1 MYDRPTLVFPGISA
15 SVFRILC
22 VPRLVS
28 PKHRTQSI
36 PHWLDFDSSE
46 KFPFPIRFH
55 AKKERLVCMLEKEEI
70 HRRLLNDDKMNAQ
83 IDHSIW
89 SKQFIK
95 ENIRVLVVDDIPSN
109 ILFMSQLIET
119 SGGISYVSKNGKEA
133 VAIFEKQ
140 YVDVIVM
147 DLNMP
152 VMNGFEAT
160 YKIKELAGD
169 NFVPIIICSAY
180 ASDQII
186 AKAQACGADD
196 IMTKPFSLE
205 VFFSKINTMI
215 RLKDFYDKEKAF
227 VQHLQKEIQERKKA
241 NARLIEFQKQLEEKV
256 KIKTAQLRQ
265 KDLELI
271 EMDRIASINTLA
283 AGMAHEIN
291 NPLGFVK
298 SSIDSLKILMDSFFD
313 TKVCQNQNAVDRI
326 ERLFVRIE
334 KGIKRISQ
342 LIDTLRYLSNVNK
355 SVILPLNINK
365 SIEKTI
371 DLLQISDKNGPKFST
386 ILADLPEIICAGTE
400 INLCL
405 MNVIKNARDAIIE
418 KENGDICITS
428 HYNEKNE
435 QIVIC
440 VKDNGA
446 GIPPTTLR
454 RVFDPFY
461 TTRPVGQ
468 GTGLGLTLTE
478 RILKRYGGN
487 IYLNSQEGQGTTVTI
502 VLPAS
507 V

>member
-1 MYDRPTLVFPGISA
+1 
-15 SVFRILC
+15 
-22 VPRLVS
+22 
-28 PKHRTQSI
+28 
-36 PHWLDFDSSE
+36 
-46 KFPFPIRFH
+46 
-55 AKKERLVCMLEKEEI
+55 MLEKEDI
-70 HRRLLNDDKMNAQ
+70 HRHLLSDDKMNAF
-83 IDHSIW
+83 IDHSLW

-95 ENIRVLVVDDIPSN
+95 KNIRVLVVDDMEPN
-109 ILFMSQLIET
+109 VLYMSQLIEIN
-119 SGGISYVSKNGKEA
+119 GGKSFVSKNGKEA
-133 VAIFEKQ
+133 VSIFEQQ
-140 YVDVIVM
+140 YVDVVVM
-147 DLNMP
+147 DLHMP
-152 VMNGFEAT
+152 EMNGFEAT
-160 YKIKELAGD
+160 FKIKELAGD

-180 ASDQII
+180 TSDKVI

-205 VFFSKINTMI
+205 VFFSKINTML
-215 RLKDFYDKEKAF
+215 RLKEFYDKEKAF
-227 VQHLQKEIQERKKA
+227 VQHLQKEILERKKA

-256 KIKTAQLRQ
+256 ETKTAQLRQ

-298 SSIDSLKILMDSFFD
+298 SSADSLKKLIDSFIV
-313 TKVCQNQNAVDRI
+313 KKECQNQLFVDRI

-355 SVILPLNINK
+355 SKIIPVNINK

-371 DLLQISDKNGPKFST
+371 DLFQTSDTKGPKFST
-386 ILADLPEIICAGTE
+386 IFADLPKITCSGTE
-400 INLCL
+400 IHLCL
-405 MNVIKNARDAIIE
+405 MNVIKNARDAIL
-418 KENGDICITS
+418 ENDNPEICITS
-428 HYNEKNE
+428 QYNEKNE

-446 GIPPTTLR
+446 GMPPKTIR

-487 IYLNSQEGQGTTVTI
+487 IYLDSQEGKGTTVTI

-507 V
+507 F

>member
-1 MYDRPTLVFPGISA
+1 
-15 SVFRILC
+15 
-22 VPRLVS
+22 
-28 PKHRTQSI
+28 
-36 PHWLDFDSSE
+36 
-46 KFPFPIRFH
+46 
-55 AKKERLVCMLEKEEI
+55 MLEKDDI
-70 HRRLLNDDKMNAQ
+70 HHHLLNDDKMNAL
-83 IDHSIW
+83 IDHRLW

-95 ENIRVLVVDDIPSN
+95 KNIRVLVADDMESN
-109 ILFMSQLIET
+109 ILFMKKLIEIN
-119 SGGISYVSKNGKEA
+119 GGKSYVSKTGKEA

-140 YVDVIVM
+140 YVDIVLM
-147 DLNMP
+147 DLHMP

-180 ASDQII
+180 ANDEVI

-196 IMTKPFSLE
+196 IMTKPFSLD
-205 VFFSKINTMI
+205 VFFSKINSML
-215 RLKDFYDKEKAF
+215 RLKEFYDKEQAF

-256 KIKTAQLRQ
+256 ETKTAQLRQ

-271 EMDRIASINTLA
+271 EMDRIASINSLA

-298 SSIDSLKILMDSFFD
+298 SSVDFLKKLIDSFIDK
-313 TKVCQNQNAVDRI
+313 KACQNQPSVDRI
-326 ERLFVRIE
+326 ERQFVRIE

-355 SVILPLNINK
+355 SEMIPVNINK

-371 DLLQISDKNGPKFST
+371 DLFQTSDTKGPKFST
-386 ILADLPEIICAGTE
+386 IFADLPKILCSGTE
-400 INLCL
+400 IHLCL
-405 MNVIKNARDAIIE
+405 MNVIKNARDAIL
-418 KENGDICITS
+418 ENDNPEICITS
-428 HYNEKNE
+428 QYNEIND

-446 GIPPTTLR
+446 GMPPETLR

-461 TTRPVGQ
+461 TTRKVGQ

-487 IYLNSQEGQGTTVTI
+487 IYLDSQEGKGTTVTI
-502 VLPAS
+502 VLSAS

>member
-1 MYDRPTLVFPGISA
+1 
-15 SVFRILC
+15 
-22 VPRLVS
+22 
-28 PKHRTQSI
+28 
-36 PHWLDFDSSE
+36 
-46 KFPFPIRFH
+46 
-55 AKKERLVCMLEKEEI
+55 MLEKEDI
-70 HRRLLNDDKMNAQ
+70 HRHLLSDDKMNAF
-83 IDHSIW
+83 IDHSLW

-95 ENIRVLVVDDIPSN
+95 KNIRVLVVDDMEPN
-109 ILFMSQLIET
+109 VLYMSQLIEIN
-119 SGGISYVSKNGKEA
+119 GGKSFVSKNGKEA
-133 VAIFEKQ
+133 VSIFEQQ
-140 YVDVIVM
+140 YVDVVVM
-147 DLNMP
+147 DLHMP
-152 VMNGFEAT
+152 EMNGFEAT
-160 YKIKELAGD
+160 FKIKELAGD

-180 ASDQII
+180 TSDKVI

-205 VFFSKINTMI
+205 VFFSKINTML
-215 RLKDFYDKEKAF
+215 RLKEFYDKEKAF
-227 VQHLQKEIQERKKA
+227 VQHLQKEILERKKA

-256 KIKTAQLRQ
+256 ETKTAQLRQ

-298 SSIDSLKILMDSFFD
+298 SSADSLKKLIDSFIV
-313 TKVCQNQNAVDRI
+313 KKECQNQLFEDRI

-355 SVILPLNINK
+355 SKIIPVNINK

-371 DLLQISDKNGPKFST
+371 DLFQTSDTKGPKFST
-386 ILADLPEIICAGTE
+386 IFADLPKITCSGTE
-400 INLCL
+400 IHLCL
-405 MNVIKNARDAIIE
+405 MNVIKNARDAIL
-418 KENGDICITS
+418 ENDNPEICITS
-428 HYNEKNE
+428 QYNEKNE

-446 GIPPTTLR
+446 GMPPKTIR

-487 IYLNSQEGQGTTVTI
+487 IYLDSQEGKGTTVTI

-507 V
+507 F